1 MLSKFVSLTLA
12 FSLSGIVGA
21 KITCAQSQTEAQVRA
36 TAKVRQRIQKRGVGE
51 SARVEVVL
59 QGGAKLKG
67 YISEAG
73 EDSFVIVAAD
83 SGAPTRL
90 PYSEVKQVKGKGRS
104 AGSKLLIGLGI
115 AAGAY
120 LILGMLMDW
129 E

>member
-1 MLSKFVSLTLA
+1 MLSKFVSLIVA

-21 KITCAQSQTEAQVRA
+21 EISYAHSQTEARVRA
-36 TAKVRQRIQKRGVGE
+36 TAKVKQRIQKRGVGE

-90 PYSEVKQVKGKGRS
+90 SYAEVKQVRGSGRS
-104 AGSKLLIGLGI
+104 IGSKFLIGLGI
-115 AAGAY
+115 AAGVY
-120 LILGMLMDW
+120 LILGLIID